1 MGGGH
6 TAATSESV
14 VNGSTSAA
22 TSAPAQTGATD
33 TTLASDFNHIS
44 AADAARFDEASG
56 RLQGE
61 LDAIVACMRE
71 DDSGCVYGE
80 RDGFRAALRDSA
92 HNLTGPETRDNPCYQ
107 RLEDYD
113 TVLSEIRTVSRWLF
127 LATEPGQPGF
137 PTSLSDF
144 WGRAVQVQEKHRDL
158 AARFLA
164 ACTSGAAADVLRA
177 VVDRLLGRSRRNR
190 SDPVARVFQ
199 LHLGVLPARD

>member
-61 LDAIVACMRE
+61 LDAIVTCIRE
-71 DDSGCVYGE
+71 DDPGCVNGE
-80 RDGFRAALRDSA
+80 RDGFRAAFWPAPS
-92 HNLTGPETRDNPCYQ
+92 
-107 RLEDYD
+107 
-113 TVLSEIRTVSRWLF
+113 S
-127 LATEPGQPGF
+127 PGCSGG
-137 PTSLSDF
+137 SH
-144 WGRAVQVQEKHRDL
+144 RRDL
-158 AARFLA
+158 KRNARDYLFAGADGLAEKALISPITAVKRVNAVAAIE
-164 ACTSGAAADVLRA
+164 A
-177 VVDRLLGRSRRNR
+177 VVTRRA
-190 SDPVARVFQ
+190 P
-199 LHLGVLPARD
+199 

>member
-1 MGGGH
+1 MAALVSGVALTACMGGGH
-6 TAATSESV
+6 TAATGARV
-14 VNGSTSAA
+14 VTPSTPGI
-22 TSAPAQTGATD
+22 TPA
-33 TTLASDFNHIS
+33 S
-44 AADAARFDEASG
+44 AARFDEASG

-61 LDAIVACMRE
+61 LDAIVACMGE

-80 RDGFRAALRDSA
+80 RDGFRAALRDTV

-127 LATEPGQPGF
+127 VATEPGQPGL

-144 WGRAVQVQEKHRDL
+144 WGRTVQVQEKHRDL

-164 ACTSGAAADVLRA
+164 ACT
-177 VVDRLLGRSRRNR
+177 
-190 SDPVARVFQ
+190 
-199 LHLGVLPARD
+199 

>member
-1 MGGGH
+1 VRFLLPVAALVTGLLLASCKGGGH
-6 TAATSESV
+6 AATTSESV
-14 VNGSTSAA
+14 VNGTTSAA

-113 TVLSEIRTVSRWLF
+113 TVFSEIRTVSRWLF
-127 LATEPGQPGF
+127 SQP
-137 PTSLSDF
+137 SLGNRGSPPPL
-144 WGRAVQVQEKHRDL
+144 V
-158 AARFLA
+158 
-164 ACTSGAAADVLRA
+164 TSGAEQ
-177 VVDRLLGRSRRNR
+177 SRCKRNT
-190 SDPVARVFQ
+190 AT
-199 LHLGVLPARD
+199 